1 MVIHVDAVTSAE
13 DVSGSDLHERT
24 VALTPLTVQYAC
36 FSMNVKTQ
44 KINITKEK
52 ITLFFPMEVYMERNM
67 VAIVT
72 IDGAEA
78 RG

>member
-13 DVSGSDLHERT
+13 DVAGSDLHERT

-52 ITLFFPMEVYMERNM
+52 ITLFFLWRFTWKEIWSPSLQ
-67 VAIVT
+67 
-72 IDGAEA
+72 
-78 RG
+78 